1 MDKHRYEKGWQH
13 LCCARKHPAGSD
25 PSEPLTEDESD
36 GLLVRARDE
45 ARSVVIYP
53 SDTVAELMS
62 RVESLLADN
71 RRLRAALE
79 PVAYHLQTLR
89 GKYAGAKRS
98 DLTYIFSPGHADAVL
113 AALARAAAGGEG
125 DAERGDG

>member
-1 MDKHRYEKGWQH
+1 MSNLTHEMRRTLDV
-13 LCCARKHPAGSD
+13 LAM
-25 PSEPLTEDESD
+25 PSSGAFLSPYGHASIAAALADLD
-36 GLLVRARDE
+36 
-45 ARSVVIYP
+45 
-53 SDTVAELMS
+53 
-62 RVESLLADN
+62 SLADDN

-113 AALARAAAGGEG
+113 AALAPAAAGGE
-125 DAERGDG
+125 RT